1 MRMLGRN
8 AIVSSVIFGILFT
21 LPSLLPGMSAA
32 TAQAQTPQHTLN
44 QYIAD
49 LQKNPGDYALR
60 EKIIRHVQTMKQKP
74 SIPAEVIKHEGAAE
88 YAFKSAKNESDYL
101 DSAKE
106 YEKALLIAPWLAIDY
121 FNCGVAYEKAGQFNK
136 AIAQFNLYLVAAP
149 DAQDANTVRKR
160 IGGLEYAAGKASRE
174 STLTAKKRN
183 EYEDWLKMINGRK
196 YRDTRGGVP
205 AVLEVRGN
213 TLVTIGPGSDG
224 RVAVLAGPWEI
235 KGRSAS
241 TPRVTQTKPILP
253 VQTTFIISEN
263 GDRIIEH
270 RDFSDGDM
278 REYVWIWQ
286 R

>member
-1 MRMLGRN
+1 MKEAKQR
-8 AIVSSVIFGILFT
+8 FEFY
-21 LPSLLPGMSAA
+21 LL
-32 TAQAQTPQHTLN
+32 
-44 QYIAD
+44 
-49 LQKNPGDYALR
+49 
-60 EKIIRHVQTMKQKP
+60 
-74 SIPAEVIKHEGAAE
+74 
-88 YAFKSAKNESDYL
+88 
-101 DSAKE
+101 
-106 YEKALLIAPWLAIDY
+106 
-121 FNCGVAYEKAGQFNK
+121 
-136 AIAQFNLYLVAAP
+136 AAP
-149 DAQDANTVRKR
+149 DAQDARDVRKR
-160 IGGLEYAAGKASRE
+160 IAGLEFAMEKVAKE
-174 STLTAKKRN
+174 SSPQAIAAKKQN
-183 EYEDWLKMINGRK
+183 EHEGWLKKIDGRK

-205 AVLEVRGN
+205 VVLEVRGN

-235 KGRSAS
+235 KGRSAY